1 MLDWMHVYCCCGF
14 DLFSLLAGC
23 CGVLAGPE
31 DAVRISPI
39 YKSGSVIA
47 TVDHSTDRNLE
58 PDSGIPILERP
69 FHLLGFFSP
78 ERPSWTLSALAR
90 ESGLPKASCLRSI
103 RVLEKYRFLRREGD
117 EYRLG
122 SQFIRLGAFVQ
133 ESSPSRAIALP
144 YLERLRNTT
153 GHTSQW
159 AVLDGSEGVYTEVVQ
174 AQAGLRLYIVPGQRV
189 QLYCGASARL
199 LLAFA
204 PNSVREHTFL
214 APHQRYTHTTPT
226 SLEELKTLDT
236 LTQKTWMAASFGE
249 VVEHSVELA
258 APVFGANGHFL
269 AAISIGAAST
279 AYPSEQDIKRDLHLL
294 NDTARELS
302 HDLGY
307 SQAWLGDPD
316 FFLTMLKG
324 MQLLPL

>member
-1 MLDWMHVYCCCGF
+1 M
-14 DLFSLLAGC
+14 
-23 CGVLAGPE
+23 
-31 DAVRISPI
+31 
-39 YKSGSVIA
+39 
-47 TVDHSTDRNLE
+47 DHSTDHNLGDLNADQE
-58 PDSGIPILERP
+58 SAIPILERP
-69 FHLLGFFSP
+69 FHLLSFFCP
-78 ERPSWTLSALAR
+78 EKPAWTLSALAR

-133 ESSPSRAIALP
+133 ESSPSRGIALP

-159 AVLDGSEGVYTEVVQ
+159 AVLDGFDGVYTEVVQ
-174 AQAGLRLYIVPGQRV
+174 AHAGLRLYIVPGQRV
-189 QLYCGASARL
+189 DLYCGASARL

-204 PNSVREHTFL
+204 PNSVREHTFQ
-214 APHQRYTHTTPT
+214 APHPKYTRTTPT

-269 AAISIGAAST
+269 AAISIGAATT
-279 AYPSEQDIKRDLHLL
+279 AYPTIEELKRDLTLL
-294 NDTARELS
+294 NETARDLS
-302 HDLGY
+302 ADLGY
-307 SQAWLGDPD
+307 SKPWLGDPD

-324 MQLLPL
+324 LQWLPFQG